1 MLVGGV
7 VIADHVQVDV
17 GWGGGH
23 RAEEVDELGVGVA
36 RVAGSG

>member
-17 GWGGGH
+17 GWAAATVLRKSTNSVLVWRG
-23 RAEEVDELGVGVA
+23 
-36 RVAGSG
+36 